1 MTTFDLDGEVGKWFE
16 LEDGGRLR
24 LKNLTAEELKDI
36 RRKTV
41 KKRVDFKK
49 VEGTPGRFEYEDV
62 DRDLENEMFWE
73 TVIVD
78 WEKFFDKNGQ
88 PIPCTK
94 ENKIILMSRSSKF
107 VKLVM
112 DLMKGLADY
121 DADQAERAEKN

>member
-1 MTTFDLDGEVGKWFE
+1 
-16 LEDGGRLR
+16 
-24 LKNLTAEELKDI
+24 
-36 RRKTV
+36 
-41 KKRVDFKK
+41 
-49 VEGTPGRFEYEDV
+49 
-62 DRDLENEMFWE
+62 MFWE

-94 ENKIILMSRSSKF
+94 ENKMILMSRSSKF

-112 DLMKGLADY
+112 DLMKELADY